1 MKTPLLT
8 AVLLGWAGLAMPAA
22 ALTSADFL
30 LHLCDSDDASERFA
44 CSAYITGALEMSAG
58 YQNYWHAESPKT
70 YCAPDTLD
78 SDAVEKLWREELAVM
93 PAELKFDA
101 ALTLYLAVMDKF
113 PSTDQVPQRS
123 EPSPSADATGALPR

>member
-8 AVLLGWAGLAMPAA
+8 AVLLGWPSLATPAA

-30 LHLCDSDDASERFA
+30 LYLCDSNDVSERFA

-78 SDAVEKLWREELAVM
+78 SDTVEKLWREELAVM
-93 PAELKFDA
+93 PAELKVDA

-113 PSTDQVPQRS
+113 PCREQILQ
-123 EPSPSADATGALPR
+123 

>member
-1 MKTPLLT
+1 MKMPLLT
-8 AVLLGWAGLAMPAA
+8 AVLLGWAGLAMPAG

-30 LHLCDSDDASERFA
+30 LHLCDSDDASQRFA

-58 YQNYWHAESPKT
+58 YQKYWHAEFPQA
-70 YCAPDTLD
+70 YCAPDTLE

-93 PAELKFDA
+93 PAELKVDA

-113 PSTDQVPQRS
+113 PCPEQVP
-123 EPSPSADATGALPR
+123 E

>member
-1 MKTPLLT
+1 MKTPLLN
-8 AVLLGWAGLAMPAA
+8 AVLLGWANLAMPAA

-58 YQNYWHAESPKT
+58 YQNYWQAESSKT
-70 YCAPDTLD
+70 YCAHDTLD
-78 SDAVEKLWREELAVM
+78 SGTVEKLWREELAVM
-93 PAELKFDA
+93 PAELKVDA

-113 PSTDQVPQRS
+113 PCPDQVP
-123 EPSPSADATGALPR
+123 E

>member
-1 MKTPLLT
+1 MKTPLLN
-8 AVLLGWAGLAMPAA
+8 AVLLGWASLAMPAA

-30 LHLCDSDDASERFA
+30 LHLCDSDDPSERFA

-58 YQNYWHAESPKT
+58 YQNYWQAESPKT

-78 SDAVEKLWREELAVM
+78 SDTVEQLWREELAVM
-93 PAELKFDA
+93 PAELKVDA

-113 PSTDQVPQRS
+113 PCPDQVPQ
-123 EPSPSADATGALPR
+123 

>member
-8 AVLLGWAGLAMPAA
+8 AVLVGWASLAMPAT

-30 LHLCDSDDASERFA
+30 LHLCDSDDPSERFA

-58 YQNYWHAESPKT
+58 YQNYWHADSPKT

-93 PAELKFDA
+93 PAELKIDA

-113 PSTDQVPQRS
+113 PCSEQIPQ
-123 EPSPSADATGALPR
+123 